1 MKQGFRLSALLGF
14 LAVMLG
20 AFGAH
25 ALEGRL
31 SERALEVWETANR
44 YHFFHTLAI
53 FALQLGASQGLR
65 KTRASLVLWSLGT
78 LLFSGA
84 LYTYALTGLK
94 FAAMLAPLGGL
105 TLAAGWLS
113 LLRLGGHERP
123 L

>member
-1 MKQGFRLSALLGF
+1 MRRGFRLSALLGF
-14 LAVMLG
+14 LAVILG

-25 ALEGRL
+25 SLEGRL

-44 YHFFHTLAI
+44 YHFFHLLAI
-53 FALQLGASQGLR
+53 LALQMGASQGLM
-65 KTRASLVLWSLGT
+65 KTRATLVLWTLGI

-84 LYTYALTGLK
+84 LYVYALTGLK

-113 LLRLGGHERP
+113 LLRLGGHEGPR
-123 L
+123 

>member
-14 LAVMLG
+14 LAVILG

-25 ALEGRL
+25 SLEDRIP
-31 SERALEVWETANR
+31 ERALEVWETANR
-44 YHFFHTLAI
+44 YHFFHVLAI
-53 FALQLGASQGLR
+53 FALQVGATLGLK
-65 KTRASLVLWSLGT
+65 KTRASLVLWTLGI

-113 LLRLGGHERP
+113 LLRLGGHESPR
-123 L
+123 